1 MKNAVIQ
8 YFVAVICVVLAS
20 SCGGESVGTKIGKEF
35 CECVSEAKNTPI
47 PQGEISFIEILA
59 PMGCFGEIAEKY
71 KEHFDFEG
79 ESPKFKKT
87 QDTKDFEAVVKKC
100 ALEHVLPGE

>member
-1 MKNAVIQ
+1 MAVM
-8 YFVAVICVVLAS
+8 CVVLVS

-47 PQGEISFIEILA
+47 PEGEISFIGTLA

-79 ESPKFKKT
+79 DNPKFKKP
-87 QDTKDFEAVVKKC
+87 QDKKDFEAAVKKC
-100 ALEHVLPGE
+100 ALEYVLPSE